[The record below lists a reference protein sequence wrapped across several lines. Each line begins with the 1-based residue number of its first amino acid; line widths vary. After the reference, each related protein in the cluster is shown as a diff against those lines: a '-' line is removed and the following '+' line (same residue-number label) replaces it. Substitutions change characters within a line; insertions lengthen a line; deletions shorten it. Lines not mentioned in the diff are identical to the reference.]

1 MASCWFCLS
10 ARRATISKA
19 SLTMK
24 SYFADVSKK
33 GMSLLDLA
41 HDSAFAF
48 PILDKS
54 LSYFTFISLIDLIRQ

>member
-1 MASCWFCLS
+1 
-10 ARRATISKA
+10 
-19 SLTMK
+19 MK